1 MVNFFQIYSSLVY
14 SCSAS
19 VAAMPSLVDLPWHSE
34 PQEAVENMCANG
46 EKPTIRTYP
55 RPSDMLTLRLLN
67 FRHVSVIY
75 SEFKVCELNNLR
87 ILSYFVLTSLN
98 AQTDFQKI
106 LGGRQ
111 LKSCL
116 AAGLVGFGQGRAPA
130 QETHHGSS
138 FLRCTRNILLVRWVN
153 RGESWW
159 IVVNHFISKISALL
173 FDILTHILILYA
185 FVKTLSLNSWDIGDI
200 GHHDDT
206 PRYCTVRYPTSSNS
220 LNTRL
225 PHVVPASGLASCPIR
240 WLACHAEIQ
249 RKRVAALR
257 CMDLYSHDGRKTCKR
272 CSLTQYDIFI

>member
-1 MVNFFQIYSSLVY
+1 MLVLSILNSRCVN
-14 SCSAS
+14 
-19 VAAMPSLVDLPWHSE
+19 W
-34 PQEAVENMCANG
+34 
-46 EKPTIRTYP
+46 K
-55 RPSDMLTLRLLN
+55 
-67 FRHVSVIY
+67 
-75 SEFKVCELNNLR
+75 
-87 ILSYFVLTSLN
+87 ILGFLTSLN

-272 CSLTQYDIFI
+272 C

>member
-1 MVNFFQIYSSLVY
+1 
-14 SCSAS
+14 
-19 VAAMPSLVDLPWHSE
+19 
-34 PQEAVENMCANG
+34 
-46 EKPTIRTYP
+46 
-55 RPSDMLTLRLLN
+55 
-67 FRHVSVIY
+67 
-75 SEFKVCELNNLR
+75 
-87 ILSYFVLTSLN
+87 
-98 AQTDFQKI
+98 
-106 LGGRQ
+106 

-159 IVVNHFISKISALL
+159 IVVNHFISKISAL

-257 CMDLYSHDGRKTCKR
+257 CMDLYSQRRAKDLQEMFIDIDIVWYFHLNKIEQDIARLPLPLLVPRNTLWIPITHVTTNYDSSNKGLVCGKKPLLSVACCNAPVTLEIESPTATLVPIEKCQTFAYRDSTPVNSEATKHPW
-272 CSLTQYDIFI
+272 LTKSYCRDPHV